1 MAYSTNK
8 TEKGRFWSFDTT
20 LNLVGKQRLPNT
32 KSNPAEFQ
40 LADYSPSY
48 ATLNAQISR
57 NFNKNI
63 RVYLGGE
70 NLTSY
75 TQNQPIMDAKNP
87 FGNYFDGG
95 MVYAP
100 IMPAN
105 FYVGVDF
112 SFN

>member
-1 MAYSTNK
+1 MLPEYSD
-8 TEKGRFWSFDTT
+8 SF
-20 LNLVGKQRLPNT
+20 
-32 KSNPAEFQ
+32 
-40 LADYSPSY
+40 

-75 TQNQPIMDAKNP
+75 TQVQPIIDSKNP
-87 FGNYFDGG
+87 FGSYFDGG

-105 FYVGVDF
+105 VYIGLDV
-112 SFN
+112 SF